1 MAYTKQDL
9 VLAALTEIGI
19 ASSSFQILPDELVSA
34 VNRLDAMM
42 AEWDAQ
48 GIHLGYPLA
57 TPTTTD
63 VDQDTGVYPYA
74 VEAITLNLAV
84 RLAPAYGRDV
94 MADTKAS
101 AKAAKSTVIMR
112 MTAPPLMALPT
123 TMPRGQGSK
132 PWLDTGNPFVAAD
145 EENIT
150 VAQEGDLTFT
160 S

>member
-19 ASSSFQILPDELVSA
+19 ASSSFQIQPDELVSA

-42 AEWDAQ
+42 AEWDAS

-63 VDQDTGVYPYA
+63 PDSDTGVYPYA

-84 RLAPAYGRDV
+84 RLAPAYGRDL
-94 MADTKAS
+94 MPDTKAS
-101 AKAAKSTVIMR
+101 AKSAKATVIMR
-112 MTAPPLMALPT
+112 MTAPPNMQLPT
-123 TMPRGQGSK
+123 TLPRGQGTK
-132 PWLDTGNPFVAAD
+132 PWLDTGNPFVAAED
-145 EENIT
+145 DTIT
-150 VAQEGDLTFT
+150 VAREGDLTFT
-160 S
+160 G